1 MFSQKPIITDAG
13 ITLLIRAAGG
23 EKVTFTKFQ
32 AGSGILASGETP
44 KGMTAMK
51 NAVLT
56 DIPITQATGTEEDGY
71 VKLSGKF
78 DNQTD
83 VEESFR
89 WTELG
94 LIAEDEDGV
103 EYLYAY
109 GYDNANAETISP
121 SGGTV
126 IIEQNFSVIIAIGE
140 SENITVNVL
149 PAASYA
155 SQAALD
161 AHTGNTNNPHSVTL
175 EQVGAAAAEHEH
187 DASDISS
194 GILAV
199 ENGGTGVNTL
209 AALASLISSEMPSQK
224 YVIGHYAGN
233 GGARQDI
240 NLGFKPVYVLIFKAT
255 YRESL
260 NIGDMTLG
268 FQGVISIR
276 TGHCY
281 VPSDHPEWTVLTTDE
296 LLAKGYGGA
305 GITNTGFAVGY
316 AANGCEFVN
325 SDMGYG
331 DPNYVYIAF
340 KE

>member
-32 AGSGILASGETP
+32 AGSGVLASGETP

-51 NAVLT
+51 NPVLT
-56 DIPITQATGTEEDGY
+56 SIPITQATGTEEDGY

-83 VEESFR
+83 VQASFR

-94 LIAEDEDGV
+94 LIAEDENGV

-109 GYDNANAETISP
+109 GYDNANAEIIAP

-149 PAASYA
+149 PSASYA

-161 AHTGNTNNPHSVTL
+161 AHTGNTSNPHNVTL
-175 EQVGAAAAEHEH
+175 EQVGAAAASHTH
-187 DASDISS
+187 DASDVGS

-199 ENGGTGVNTL
+199 ERGGTGVNTL
-209 AALASLISSEMPSQK
+209 TALALLISSQMPNQK
-224 YVIGHYAGN
+224 YVIGHYSGN
-233 GGARQDI
+233 GGVRQDI
-240 NLGFKPVYVLIFKAT
+240 NLGFEPELVMIFKGHRMEVSGINHEMTNNGIAVFSPAQNFVAGGHS
-255 YRESL
+255 E
-260 NIGDMTLG
+260 DMI
-268 FQGVISIR
+268 ISA
-276 TGHCY
+276 
-281 VPSDHPEWTVLTTDE
+281 DALF
-296 LLAKGYGGA
+296 AKGFGGA
-305 GITNTGFAVGY
+305 AVTASGFAVGY
-316 AANGCEFVN
+316 SANGCHLVNDYEF
-325 SDMGYG
+325 
-331 DPNYVYIAF
+331 YIYLAF
-340 KE
+340 RTL